1 MDPDSRLS
9 IVIII
14 ISFIASQF
22 FALTETAIASVSR
35 TRMKVAEER
44 GDVRAKRVLRV
55 LDSFDEA
62 ITTILIGTNI
72 AHILAASLV
81 TVLVTRMFHL
91 SGAALS
97 WVSLSTFLFTIVMF
111 FLGEML
117 PKSIGKKANEN
128 CSLACSGILLVLMKI
143 FWPLSKLL
151 SLIGNLTSK
160 LFRAEEEQT
169 VTEEE
174 LYDIIEDMEEKGSI
188 DEEQSELISSA
199 LQFADVTANSI
210 LTPRVDVSAFDV
222 SDTPEEILSFVK
234 AQTHSR
240 VLAYEKTVDSVVGV
254 LQIRKYLKEY
264 LKTGVLPDVR
274 AMLDPVFF
282 APQSMEIS
290 ELLSEMTKRKL
301 NMAVVTDSFGG
312 TLGVVTVED
321 ILEEIVGEI
330 WDEDDEIR
338 EPIVELSDHTFLAR
352 GDETVN
358 DVFDFIGFEEP
369 EEENRDR
376 FMNLFVSDWVYEQFT
391 LIPKTGDSFRYGNLL
406 VTVTEMDKN
415 RINRVQ
421 VEVLPEDEGSEE
433 VPEESEVPEAS
444 SEGNAPSG
452 PDGSGEGGER

>member
-9 IVIII
+9 IILIIV
-14 ISFIASQF
+14 SFFAAQF
-22 FALTETAIASVSR
+22 FALAETAISSVSR

-62 ITTILIGTNI
+62 ITTILIGTNV

-81 TVLVTRMFHL
+81 TVLVQRRFGFSAVT
-91 SGAALS
+91 
-97 WVSLSTFLFTIVMF
+97 LSTFLTTIVLF
-111 FLGEML
+111 FLAEML
-117 PKSIGKKANEN
+117 PKSIGKKANES
-128 CSLACSGILLVLMKI
+128 CSMACSGLLLVLMKVL
-143 FWPLSKLL
+143 WPFSKLL

-160 LFRAEEEQT
+160 LFKGEEEQT

-174 LYDIIEDMEEKGSI
+174 LYDIIEDMAEEGSI

-199 LQFADVTANSI
+199 LQFADVTASSI
-210 LTPRVDVSAFDV
+210 LTPRVDVAAFDV
-222 SDTPEEILSFVK
+222 SDTPEEIFEFIK
-234 AQTHSR
+234 AQNHSR

-254 LQIRKYLKEY
+254 LQIRKYLKAY
-264 LKTGVLPDVR
+264 LKTRVLPDVR
-274 AMLDPVFF
+274 SLLDPVFF

-290 ELLSEMTKRKL
+290 DLLSEMTARKL

-338 EPIVELSDHTFLAR
+338 EPVVELSENTYLAR

-376 FMNLFVSDWVYEQFT
+376 FMNLFVTDWVYEQFS
-391 LIPKTGDSFRYGNLL
+391 LIPSVGDSFEYRNLT
-406 VTVTEMDKN
+406 VTVSEMDKN
-415 RINRVQ
+415 RIVRVEIT
-421 VEVLPEDEGSEE
+421 VHPEK
-433 VPEESEVPEAS
+433 PEEEEEPDATAPETDS
-444 SEGNAPSG
+444 REP
-452 PDGSGEGGER
+452 EGGAK

>member
-9 IVIII
+9 IILIIV
-14 ISFIASQF
+14 SFIASQF
-22 FALTETAIASVSR
+22 FALTETAIASVSK

-81 TVLVTRMFHL
+81 TVLVTKWFHL

-97 WVSLSTFLFTIVMF
+97 WVSLSTFIFTIVMF

-117 PKSIGKKANEN
+117 PKSIGKKANES
-128 CSLACSGILLVLMKI
+128 CSLATAGLLLVLMKI

-222 SDTPEEILSFVK
+222 SDDPEEILSFVK

-264 LKTGVLPDVR
+264 LRTGVLPDVR
-274 AMLDPVFF
+274 ALLDPVFF
-282 APQSMEIS
+282 APQSMEVS

-338 EPIVELSDHTFLAR
+338 EPIVKIAAETYLVN

-358 DVFDFIGFEEP
+358 DVFDFIGVEEP

-376 FMNLFVSDWVYEQFT
+376 FMNLFVADWVYEQFT
-391 LIPKTGDSFRYGNLL
+391 LIPKPGDAFRYGPLL
-406 VTVTEMDKN
+406 VTVDDMDRN
-415 RINRVQ
+415 RINRVK
-421 VEVLPEDEGSEE
+421 VEVLPEETEASEE
-433 VPEESEVPEAS
+433 AEA
-444 SEGNAPSG
+444 ETAKEPAEAV
-452 PDGSGEGGER
+452 EGGAL